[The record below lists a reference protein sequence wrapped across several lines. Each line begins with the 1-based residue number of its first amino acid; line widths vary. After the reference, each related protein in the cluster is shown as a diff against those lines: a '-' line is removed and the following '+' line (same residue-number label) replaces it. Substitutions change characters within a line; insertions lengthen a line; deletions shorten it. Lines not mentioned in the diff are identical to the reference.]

1 MPVNSVSVEG
11 GQLAS
16 IVDGLTIPG
25 IDWRVWEAVARGMGS
40 LKEVLREWTI
50 DDLEDCIYF
59 LSLRDEIDQLRQSE
73 STP

>member
-1 MPVNSVSVEG
+1 MPVDEDSVGG

-16 IVDGLTIPG
+16 IVGGLSIPG